1 METSANM
8 DRQKSVRMLGAAG
21 VVLALTVGMSVG
33 GSAASAVSPAG
44 SLVHQTQAEDECL
57 NGQFFLDV
65 AKGQSFFENIN
76 RLGCLRVSTGT
87 VVPGGRV
94 FAPKESV
101 SREAMAAFMYRW
113 GTARGHLEGYPFET
127 PAVSPFADVQ
137 PGDKFYREITWLHH
151 KGIAT
156 GTRQKSGKPL
166 FQPKEPITREA
177 MAAFISRYF
186 YTDGGLRENNA
197 YDHTPKVS
205 PFADL
210 TANSRFYKEITD
222 MEAFGVTTG
231 FKTDTGSEFR
241 PKENVTREAMAAFI
255 TRLHPLDSGR
265 KL

>member
-1 METSANM
+1 MRKNVDM
-8 DRQKSVRMLGAAG
+8 RRQKTVRSMGAVG
-21 VVLALTVGMSVG
+21 VALALTLGTLVG
-33 GSAASAVSPAG
+33 GSAASAASPTGGLA
-44 SLVHQTQAEDECL
+44 HQTQAEDECL

-65 AKGQSFFENIN
+65 SKGQSFFENIN
-76 RLGCLRVSTGT
+76 RLGCLRISTGT

-101 SREAMAAFMYRW
+101 SREAMAAFLYRW

-177 MAAFISRYF
+177 MAAFFQRYDS
-186 YTDGGLRENNA
+186 TEGGEGEGLQP
-197 YDHTPKVS
+197 HTFPSVS
-205 PFADL
+205 PFVDL
-210 TANSRFYKEITD
+210 TPESRFYYEITQVGRV
-222 MEAFGVTTG
+222 MKG
-231 FKTDTGSEFR
+231 FKVGTGREFR

-255 TRLHPLDSGR
+255 SRISPLSNGL
-265 KL
+265 KI